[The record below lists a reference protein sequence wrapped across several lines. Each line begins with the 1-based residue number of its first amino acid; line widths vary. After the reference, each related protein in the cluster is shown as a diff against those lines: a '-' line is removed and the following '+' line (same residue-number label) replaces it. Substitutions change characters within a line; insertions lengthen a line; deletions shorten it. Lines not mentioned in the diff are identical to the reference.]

1 MILGFLLVD
10 MNCHT
15 DRFVNVESSLHH
27 RDESHLVTMD
37 NPSNVLLDPISKDLV
52 ENFGVHI
59 YQGYQSLIIL
69 FDGALPGLGIK
80 VILAS

>member
-15 DRFVNVESSLHH
+15 DTFVNVESSLHH

-52 ENFGVHI
+52 ENYGKPKRIHPKLLEVIEQFSNVV
-59 YQGYQSLIIL
+59 GYKI
-69 FDGALPGLGIK
+69 DALK
-80 VILAS
+80 